1 MLYLLNQVIKTMD
14 IKLEETGTT
23 GSFYIGTYDNKV
35 AEINWKKHDGY
46 IEVDETLVD
55 ESLKGQGYGFKLFDV
70 LIDHARE
77 HSLKIK
83 PVCSF
88 VVKMFERHPEHQ
100 DLLVK

>member
-1 MLYLLNQVIKTMD
+1 MD

-23 GSFYIGTYDNKV
+23 GTFYIGQYDNKI
-35 AEINWKKHDGY
+35 AEINWKKHDGF
-46 IEVDETLVD
+46 IAVDETRVD
-55 ESLKGQGYGFKLFDV
+55 ESLKGQGYGIKLFDKV
-70 LIDHARE
+70 VEYARE

-100 DLLVK
+100 DLVVE